1 MGNHWLTRML
11 TGHGVT
17 AINRAGELQVEIRMD
32 DFTLP
37 RTAIRFD
44 TSEMAD
50 RRENELNAMM
60 WSD

>member
-1 MGNHWLTRML
+1 
-11 TGHGVT
+11 
-17 AINRAGELQVEIRMD
+17 MD

-50 RRENELNAMM
+50 RLENELNAMM
-60 WSD
+60 RSD

>member
-1 MGNHWLTRML
+1 MGHHWLTRMF

-17 AINRAGELQVEIRMD
+17 AINRTGELQVEIRMD
-32 DFTLP
+32 DFKLP

-50 RRENELNAMM
+50 RLENELNAMM
-60 WSD
+60 CSD